1 MKILIQRQLRFFL
14 FLVFVLSCALP
25 VFSFQRNYDTEHI
38 TLQLTFHLPEKSVT
52 GKATLT
58 IAPLET
64 NFREIKLHAK
74 QLVILN
80 ILLNDADS
88 LSFSTDLDVLQ
99 ITLPRA
105 YSTSEK
111 ITISINYTCHPS
123 SGLYFNAPDAEDP
136 KCPMQ
141 IYSHSEPIAARYW
154 FPCYDAP
161 DDKVTSE
168 IVATVPD
175 SFFLLSNGR
184 LVSTRH
190 NAQRR
195 TKTYHWHQDRP
206 HSSYLISLVAGEY
219 IEIAD
224 RYKSLPLFYYVYPGQ
239 QNIAAYTFKNT
250 PKMIEV
256 FERLFG
262 YPFPWNKYAQII
274 VHNYQAAG
282 MEHTSATSLYDKTMH
297 DNRAH
302 LDQDSDDLVSHELA
316 HQWFGNLV
324 TCSDW
329 SHLWVNEGFATY
341 AEILYKEFSGDRDE
355 ADYAVFKDQ
364 KLYLEMADPTFH
376 QPILF
381 ESYHHPEEM
390 FNAIEYQKAG
400 QVLHML
406 RSVVGDSIF
415 FLSLKNYLNQYAYS
429 NATTTDFIHIVEQ
442 TAQSDLDWFFDQ
454 WVFKGGHPIF
464 SIKTNWDRATGE
476 FQLFVEQTQQDSLGL
491 VPLVFTMPVTI
502 ELADSVGQFQQTV
515 LVDARCDTFSFHLKN
530 KPALVLFDNDNRIL
544 KEVTFYKTQQEWI
557 DQLQRHSHVAAR
569 LSALQHLPEATFDTT
584 ATVLALERCL
594 RSDPFWAVRKE
605 AAYLFIEF
613 NRPAS
618 KLVLEAAC
626 HDPDA
631 RVRAAAVMAL
641 GAFNDKK
648 YLSFFR
654 GIACADSSYT
664 VMANAIY
671 ALTHVFDE
679 PSFDF
684 FAQFVDM
691 DSDDDVIRSAA
702 FHALQQLRDER
713 AVPIAVRFAK
723 DSNQSSYRRFSAL
736 SLLNDCGIGNSQAEN
751 LLIELLSDEDLSLK
765 KKAIT
770 ILGSFK
776 TEKSLNA
783 LRELQSAS
791 LPEDLQRRLR
801 ISIQKIERAIQTK
814 DGRGISH

>member
-1 MKILIQRQLRFFL
+1 MKIIIHRQFQFLL
-14 FLVFVLSCALP
+14 FLIFVLSHVHP
-25 VFSFQRNYDTEHI
+25 VFSFERNYDTQHI
-38 TLQLTFHLPEKSVT
+38 KLQLTFQLPEKLLS

-58 IAPLET
+58 IVPLESKLT
-64 NFREIKLHAK
+64 TIKLHAK
-74 QLVILN
+74 QLDILS
-80 ILLNDADS
+80 ILLNEADS
-88 LSFSTDLDVLQ
+88 LSFTTDLDVLQ

-111 ITISINYTCHPS
+111 ITISIHYTCQPS
-123 SGLYFNAPDAEDP
+123 SGLHFNAPNAEDP
-136 KCPMQ
+136 DCPVQ
-141 IYSHSEPIAARYW
+141 IYSHSEPIAARTW

-190 NAQRR
+190 NAHRR
-195 TKTYHWHQDRP
+195 KRIYHWLQDKP

-219 IEIAD
+219 VEIAD

-239 QNIAAYTFKNT
+239 EHIAANTFENT
-250 PKMIEV
+250 PKMIGI

-262 YPFPWNKYAQII
+262 HPFPWNKYAQII
-274 VHNYQAAG
+274 IHNYQAAG
-282 MEHTSATSLYDKTMH
+282 MEHTGATSLYDKTIH
-297 DNRAH
+297 DDRAH

-329 SHLWVNEGFATY
+329 PHVWLNEGFATY
-341 AEILYKEFSGDRDE
+341 AEILYKEFSGSPDE

-364 KLYLEMADPTFH
+364 KLYLEMADPKFH
-376 QPILF
+376 QPIFF

-406 RSVVGDSIF
+406 RYVVGDSVF
-415 FLSLKNYLNQYAYS
+415 FASLKNYLSQFAFGT
-429 NATTTDFIHIVEQ
+429 ATTADFIHCVEQ
-442 TAQSDLDWFFDQ
+442 TAHSDLEWFFDQ
-454 WVFKGGHPIF
+454 WIFKGGHPIF
-464 SIKTNWDRATGE
+464 SLKTNWDGSTGQ

-502 ELADSVGQFQQTV
+502 ELADSAGRLQQTI
-515 LVDARCDTFSFHLKN
+515 LVDSRRDTFSFQLNN
-530 KPALVLFDNDNRIL
+530 KPTLVLFDSDNRIL

-557 DQLQRHSHVAAR
+557 YQLQHHDHVAAR
-569 LSALQHLPEATFDTT
+569 LSALQHLPEATFDTSAT
-584 ATVLALERCL
+584 AQALERCIG
-594 RSDPFWAVRKE
+594 SDPFWAVRKE

-613 NRPAS
+613 NRPSS
-618 KLVLEAAC
+618 KIALEAAC

-641 GAFNDKK
+641 GTFNDKK
-648 YLSFFR
+648 YLPFFR
-654 GIACADSSYT
+654 KIARTDSSYT
-664 VMANAIY
+664 VVANAIY
-671 ALTHVFDE
+671 ALSHVFDE
-679 PSFDF
+679 QSFDF
-684 FAQFVDM
+684 FAQFIDM
-691 DSDDDVIRSAA
+691 DSDDDAIRSAA

-713 AVPIAVRFAK
+713 AVPIAVRFAQ
-723 DSNQSSYRRFSAL
+723 DSTQSSYRRFSAL
-736 SLLNDCGIGNSQAEN
+736 SLLNDCGIGNARAEQ
-751 LLIELLSDEDLSLK
+751 LLIELLAEDDLHLK

-776 TEKSLNA
+776 TEKALNA
-783 LRELQSAS
+783 LQSLQSAS
-791 LPEDLQRRLR
+791 LPEDIQRRLR
-801 ISIQKIERAIQTK
+801 ISIQKIERTARTN
-814 DGRGISH
+814 